1 MASITIPA
9 GAASLL
15 DPLTRKVNAY
25 CRPRLDPIA
34 RKISEKI
41 GERLGPRVV
50 EAQRDDSAVA
60 MRGTPEI
67 YFPKHIDNS
76 RLVRV
81 VDPRRAREMM
91 QFAAACA
98 VLFVFTMMY
107 AWQHFSAIEY
117 GYKIESAHAQVQSLA
132 EENNQ
137 LRLEQAAL
145 RDPQRIDTMART
157 LGMIAPQ
164 VGQVV
169 GLEPQPEM
177 AAPQMAR
184 VSLPSRAVAP

>member
-9 GAASLL
+9 GAAALL
-15 DPLTRKVNAY
+15 DPLSRKINSY
-25 CRPRLDPIA
+25 CRPRLEPVA
-34 RKISEKI
+34 RKI
-41 GERLGPRVV
+41 GERLAPRAV
-50 EAQRDDSAVA
+50 EERGEDVPTA

-67 YFPKHIDNS
+67 FFHKHIDNS

-81 VDPRRAREMM
+81 VDRRRAREMM

-98 VLFVFTMMY
+98 LLFVFAMVY

-117 GYKIESAHAQVQSLA
+117 GYKIETARSQVETLSEQ
-132 EENNQ
+132 NNQ

-145 RDPQRIDTMART
+145 RDPQRIDQMARN

-169 GLEPQPEM
+169 GLEPAVDGP
-177 AAPQMAR
+177 AAQMAR
-184 VSLPSRAVAP
+184 AGSPSAAVAP